1 MAFKMRRSGM
11 QLRSTTSTKPI
22 TTRFSSPL
30 HQEFDIS
37 TEGDTLNIS
46 QTTGENIDGEVVPQD
61 IGGGGGDPTPEQ
73 EKANLEHYERQER
86 EGVCYQFVE
95 GSGSIHAGKC
105 EAQGL
110 VINPNAKNRSE
121 CCMTPPKTNET
132 TNTGEA
138 ELKIPG
144 GSTPR
149 TNILSPRELRMNMR
163 MRQSAS
169 NRTRRLKAAA
179 NRNIRKALRKGQK
192 PDQND
197 LRILSGEDLGD
208 FRGINLFQ
216 DSSGTTSIFS
226 KQKREAFQQNPGGQT
241 IDPKSYVKELEIE
254 AKRLRD
260 AGFEGTSQELA
271 NMARSNVNANIESSG
286 FEFDSGVEAGQYLD
300 DRTKK
305 VMDKF
310 GYDTSQ
316 FGENAMNRRAKKQT
330 NRLNRRLK
338 RNKNMSEERKARIK
352 RRIERRGGTPVKM
365 SIELTRP
372 SYKQKGFGK

>member
-37 TEGDTLNIS
+37 TEGDNLIVST
-46 QTTGENIDGEVVPQD
+46 E
-61 IGGGGGDPTPEQ
+61 GDLQEQ
-73 EKANLEHYERQER
+73 EGIPVDRETDRVYADEEKACNEARRKKYFPNDP
-86 EGVCYQFVE
+86 EGFKAECDGYKKSTITCPDGAEPIINEAGDAVCPSTGGPGDE
-95 GSGSIHAGKC
+95 GQS
-105 EAQGL
+105 Q
-110 VINPNAKNRSE
+110 
-121 CCMTPPKTNET
+121 
-132 TNTGEA
+132 
-138 ELKIPG
+138 LKIPG

-179 NRNIRKALRKGQK
+179 NRNIRKELRKGQK

-226 KQKREAFQQNPGGQT
+226 KQKREAFQQNPGGKT
-241 IDPKSYVKELEIE
+241 MDPKSYVNELEIE

-260 AGFEGTSQELA
+260 QGFEGTSQELA

-286 FEFDSGVEAGQYLD
+286 FEFDSGIEAGQYLD
-300 DRTKK
+300 DKTKR
-305 VMDKF
+305 VMGKF
-310 GYDTSQ
+310 GYDTSA
-316 FGENAMNRRAKKQT
+316 FGDNAMNKRARKQT

-338 RNKNMSEERKARIK
+338 NNKGMSAERKARIQ
-352 RRIERRGGTPVKM
+352 RRIKRKGGTPVKM

-372 SYKQKGFGK
+372 SYKQKCYGK

>member
-37 TEGDTLNIS
+37 TDGDTLNIS
-46 QTTGENIDGEVVPQD
+46 QSNMEGGEGKDLVKEPSE
-61 IGGGGGDPTPEQ
+61 GGGGKLYEGHLAKI
-73 EKANLEHYERQER
+73 EKYNDK
-86 EGVCYQFVE
+86 CYQYRSPRPDGLTTLECKKQFPECPTAVFDP
-95 GSGSIHAGKC
+95 SSPSCCKC
-105 EAQGL
+105 PGDE
-110 VINPNAKNRSE
+110 K
-121 CCMTPPKTNET
+121 ET
-132 TNTGEA
+132 INTGEA

-179 NRNIRKALRKGQK
+179 NRNIRKALRRGQK

-260 AGFEGTSQELA
+260 QGFEGTSQELA

-316 FGENAMNRRAKKQT
+316 FGDNAMNRRARKQT

-338 RNKNMSEERKARIK
+338 RNKNMSAERRARIK
-352 RRIERRGGTPVKM
+352 RRIEKKGGTPAKM
-365 SIELTRP
+365 SIEITRP
-372 SYKQKGFGK
+372 SYKMKGFGK